1 VTDTWSRTRGEGPG
15 DDGERLAVRVPARS
29 GAFYEVLVAEGLLDR
44 LGETCHV
51 AAPAHRYAVVSDA
64 RVAELYGERV
74 LAAFAREDL
83 DADLYDFP
91 EGESSKTRARW
102 VSLTDALLEA
112 GHGRDSVV
120 VALGGG
126 VTGDLAGFV
135 AATYLRGVPHVQVPT
150 SLLAMVDSSVGGKT
164 GVDATAGKNLVGV
177 FHHPSLVVADPSVL
191 ATLERRH
198 VAAGLA
204 EAVKTAAVADADLLG
219 WMDERSGDL
228 LRAEATSIGTLVRR
242 CVALKGEV
250 VGRDPEE
257 SGRRA
262 VLNFGHTVG
271 HALEH
276 LSGYDLLHGEA
287 VAAGM
292 RVEAR
297 LGELLGVTRSGT
309 ADRLAGLLDAFG
321 HRSRPERARR
331 AEEVLVAAAVDKKGR
346 GGAVRTVLLAEPG
359 RVARTSDGAFTH
371 PLAGPRSTGA
381 LADALRGASERADS
395 GFETLR
401 DRRTSPTR
409 ESAPEA

>member
-1 VTDTWSRTRGEGPG
+1 MTNTSSRFRGERPG
-15 DDGERLAVRVPARS
+15 DDEERLAVRVPARA
-29 GAFYEVLVAEGLLDR
+29 GAFYEVLVGEGLLDR
-44 LGETCHV
+44 LGEKCRV
-51 AAPAHRYAVVSDA
+51 AAPAHRYAVLSDA

-74 LAAFAREDL
+74 LAAFVREGL
-83 DADLYDFP
+83 DADLHVFP
-91 EGESSKTRARW
+91 EGESSKTRATW
-102 VSLTDALLEA
+102 ASLTDALLEA

-135 AATYLRGVPHVQVPT
+135 AATYLRGVPIVQVPT

-164 GVDATAGKNLVGV
+164 GLDASAGKNLIGA
-177 FHHPSLVVADPSVL
+177 FHHPAVVVADPSVL
-191 ATLERRH
+191 ATLPTRH
-198 VAAGLA
+198 VTAGLA
-204 EAVKTAAVADADLLG
+204 EAVKTAAVADADLLA
-219 WMDERSGDL
+219 WIDERSADL
-228 LRAEATSIGTLVRR
+228 LRAQPTSIGTLVQR

-297 LGELLGVTRSGT
+297 LGELLGVTRPGT
-309 ADRLAGLLDAFG
+309 TDRLAGLLDACG
-321 HRSRPERARR
+321 HRSRPERAHR
-331 AEEVLVAAAVDKKGR
+331 AGEVLVAATADKKGR
-346 GGAVRTVLLAEPG
+346 AGAVRTVLLAEPG
-359 RVARTSDGAFTH
+359 RVALASDGACTH
-371 PLAGPRSTGA
+371 PLVGPRSTGA
-381 LADALRGASERADS
+381 LADALRGASEGADS

-409 ESAPEA
+409 ESVPEA